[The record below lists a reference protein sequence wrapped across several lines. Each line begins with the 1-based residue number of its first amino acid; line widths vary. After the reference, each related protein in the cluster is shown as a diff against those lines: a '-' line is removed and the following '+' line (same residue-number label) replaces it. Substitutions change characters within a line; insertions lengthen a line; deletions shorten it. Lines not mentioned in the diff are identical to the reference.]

1 MLWPHLPLAPLVVA
15 VLCGAAICAV
25 LSRHRSSWA
34 PAANASAVFADFVV
48 VYSCVCSIFDLFIV
62 RHLCLVLPPDAGSR
76 ARFSSS
82 ARTGQGGS
90 VMPLF
95 CGPSLPLNLLIP
107 EVLGPGERD
116 NTDGPKSQPPTRCGG
131 RTAEPRP
138 KDWGGERREL
148 ARTTTKS
155 TPCSAHVLAV
165 VRFCTGR

>member
-34 PAANASAVFADFVV
+34 SAANASAVFADFVV
-48 VYSCVCSIFDLFIV
+48 VNSCVCSIFDLFIV

-82 ARTGQGGS
+82 ARTDQGGS

-107 EVLGPGERD
+107 EVLGPGLS
-116 NTDGPKSQPPTRCGG
+116 GHPPRLHTLLPLSKWMFRPHALWPLTQRCEGY
-131 RTAEPRP
+131 PRI
-138 KDWGGERREL
+138 
-148 ARTTTKS
+148 
-155 TPCSAHVLAV
+155 
-165 VRFCTGR
+165 F